1 MAKRLYTYDDIMNL
15 PDFIRVELIDGV
27 ICTDDWTNLEID
39 EEVFQN
45 PPSEDHHVTYRL
57 SIVKNK
63 TIPDIYYSICIGGF
77 YEPFNKIK
85 SVFNSSSDDVP
96 DAQTIYF
103 KNGEMYKVYPTDK
116 ESWYDARYLV
126 SDGVKYDLENLD
138 DLKRIPV
145 PKFPAH
151 QNIMEGYGVTG
162 NLDYVLRMKA
172 GSFYNRKDKIMCSAC
187 LWKCT
192 ELMLAHPLSWEESHF
207 YRIVQWHVE
216 MGMFDEADKAEKY
229 IYSVLDYDANYQQL
243 INHIKDNPEYIK
255 QQEAFHKK
263 NLMRKEYYH
272 IFMNYL
278 NWLPNLLVLIAE

>member
-1 MAKRLYTYDDIMNL
+1 MSL
-15 PDFIRVELIDGV
+15 
-27 ICTDDWTNLEID
+27 
-39 EEVFQN
+39 
-45 PPSEDHHVTYRL
+45 
-57 SIVKNK
+57 
-63 TIPDIYYSICIGGF
+63 
-77 YEPFNKIK
+77 FNKIK
-85 SVFNSSSDDVP
+85 NVFNSSSDDVP

-103 KNGEMYKVYPTDK
+103 KNGEMYKVYPSDK

-145 PKFPAH
+145 PKFPPH
-151 QNIMEGYGVTG
+151 QNIMEGYGVSG

-172 GSFYNRKDKIMCSAC
+172 GNFYNRKDKIMCSAC

-229 IYSVLDYDANYQQL
+229 IYSVLDHDANYQQL

-272 IFMNYL
+272 IFYE
-278 NWLPNLLVLIAE
+278 LPELAPKSFSAYSRMKNAQTKNFLKLKDQAIKHGISIS

>member
-1 MAKRLYTYDDIMNL
+1 MSL
-15 PDFIRVELIDGV
+15 
-27 ICTDDWTNLEID
+27 
-39 EEVFQN
+39 
-45 PPSEDHHVTYRL
+45 
-57 SIVKNK
+57 
-63 TIPDIYYSICIGGF
+63 
-77 YEPFNKIK
+77 FNKIK

-145 PKFPAH
+145 PKFPPH

-172 GSFYNRKDKIMCSAC
+172 GSFYNRKDKIRCSAC

-192 ELMLAHPLSWEESHF
+192 ELMFAHPFLSWDESHF

-229 IYSVLDYDANYQQL
+229 IYILYL
-243 INHIKDNPEYIK
+243 IMMQTISN
-255 QQEAFHKK
+255 
-263 NLMRKEYYH
+263 
-272 IFMNYL
+272 
-278 NWLPNLLVLIAE
+278 